1 MSSSQSRPLN
11 SPIQSLYSPKSRLQI
26 QFEGQGLTHQSFKDE
41 CDINTIMGRYLK
53 TGVLPENLTQAE
65 AQYLDVS
72 DVDFQAAAEL
82 VAGAKSLFEQ
92 MPSSIRNRFD
102 NDPAKL
108 LAFTS
113 DVKNRQEAAQMGL
126 LSAEAT
132 AAILNPTPASS
143 TPQNAANPVEPP
155 KA

>member
-11 SPIQSLYSPKSRLQI
+11 SPIQSLYSQKSRLQI

-72 DVDFQAAAEL
+72 DVDFQEAAQL

-92 MPSSIRNRFD
+92 LPSSIRNRFD

-113 DVKNRQEAAQMGL
+113 NENNRREAAEMGL
-126 LSAEAT
+126 LGPEIT
-132 AAILNPTPASS
+132 AAILNPTPTPPAAPEAAPEAAPS
-143 TPQNAANPVEPP
+143 TP
-155 KA
+155 

>member
-1 MSSSQSRPLN
+1 MSSQSRPL
-11 SPIQSLYSPKSRLQI
+11 SPIIQSLYSPKSRLQI

-53 TGVLPENLTQAE
+53 TGVLPENLTQRE

-72 DVDFQAAAEL
+72 DIDFQAAAEL

-92 MPSSIRNRFD
+92 LPSSIRNRFE

-113 DVKNRQEAAQMGL
+113 DENNRREAAELGL
-126 LSAEAT
+126 LGPEAT
-132 AAILNPTPASS
+132 AAILNPQPAAPEASEAAKPAS
-143 TPQNAANPVEPP
+143 
-155 KA
+155 

>member
-11 SPIQSLYSPKSRLQI
+11 SPIQSLYSQKSRLQI

-41 CDINTIMGRYLK
+41 CDINIIMGRYLK
-53 TGVLPENLTQAE
+53 TGVLPENLTQAQ

-113 DVKNRQEAAQMGL
+113 DEKNRQEAAQMGL
-126 LSAEAT
+126 LSPEAT
-132 AAILNPTPASS
+132 AAILSPTPAASAAPAAANPAA
-143 TPQNAANPVEPP
+143 PQNA
-155 KA
+155 

>member
-53 TGVLPENLTQAE
+53 TGVLPENLTQAQ

-72 DVDFQAAAEL
+72 DIEFQSAAEL
-82 VAGAKSLFEQ
+82 VAGAKSLFAEL
-92 MPSSIRNRFD
+92 PSAIRNRFD

-113 DVKNRQEAAQMGL
+113 DENNRREAAEMGL
-126 LSAEAT
+126 LGPEAT
-132 AAILNPTPASS
+132 AAILTPTPTSPA
-143 TPQNAANPVEPP
+143 PQNAANPVEPP

>member
-1 MSSSQSRPLN
+1 MSSQSRPI
-11 SPIQSLYSPKSRLQI
+11 SPSIFSIYSPRQRHQL

-72 DVDFQAAAEL
+72 DVDFLAAAQL
-82 VAGAKSLFEQ
+82 VAGAKSLFAEL
-92 MPSSIRNRFD
+92 PSAIRNRFE

-113 DVKNRQEAAQMGL
+113 DENNRQEAAEMGL
-126 LSAEAT
+126 LSPEAT
-132 AAILNPTPASS
+132 AAILNPTPAA
-143 TPQNAANPVEPP
+143 PAAPAASNQAAPSNP
-155 KA
+155 

>member
-11 SPIQSLYSPKSRLQI
+11 SPIQSLYSPKSRVQI

-53 TGVLPENLTQAE
+53 TGVLPENLTQRE

-72 DVDFQAAAEL
+72 DIDFQNAANL

-92 MPSSIRNRFD
+92 LPSSIRNRFE

-113 DVKNRQEAAQMGL
+113 DENNRREAAEMGL
-126 LSAEAT
+126 LGPEAT
-132 AAILNPTPASS
+132 AAILNPAPA
-143 TPQNAANPVEPP
+143 PAAAPAAANPVEPP
-155 KA
+155 

>member
-1 MSSSQSRPLN
+1 MSSQPRPITPTILSIH
-11 SPIQSLYSPKSRLQI
+11 SPRPRHQL

-53 TGVLPENLTQAE
+53 TGVLPENLSQAQ

-72 DVDFQAAAEL
+72 DIDYQEAAQL
-82 VAGAKSLFEQ
+82 VAGAKSLFQEL
-92 MPSSIRNRFD
+92 PSAIRNRFD

-113 DVKNRQEAAQMGL
+113 DDKNRREAAEMGL
-126 LSAEAT
+126 LGPEAT
-132 AAILNPTPASS
+132 AAILNPQPA
-143 TPQNAANPVEPP
+143 PAAAPAAANPAAPP
-155 KA
+155 PG